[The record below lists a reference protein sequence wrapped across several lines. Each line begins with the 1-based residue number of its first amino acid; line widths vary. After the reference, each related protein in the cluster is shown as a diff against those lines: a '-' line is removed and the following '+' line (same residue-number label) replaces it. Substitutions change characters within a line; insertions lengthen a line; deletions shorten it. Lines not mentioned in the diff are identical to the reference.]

1 VLLSA
6 KVRTVVTAVGGIFN
20 INFAIANPEQKL
32 VTKYQDIL
40 KLAKQIEI
48 YYLVTSVI

>member
-1 VLLSA
+1 
-6 KVRTVVTAVGGIFN
+6 VRTVVTAVGGIFN
-20 INFAIANPEQKL
+20 LIFNINVAIANPEKKL
-32 VTKYQDIL
+32 VTKYHDIL